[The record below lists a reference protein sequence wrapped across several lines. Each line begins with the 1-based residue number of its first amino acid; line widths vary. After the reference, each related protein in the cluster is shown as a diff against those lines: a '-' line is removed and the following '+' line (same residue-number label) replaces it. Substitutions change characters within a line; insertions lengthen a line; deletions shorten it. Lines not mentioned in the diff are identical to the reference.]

1 MVIWITG
8 LSGAGKTTLAKEIVN
23 QLATENK
30 EPILLDGDQLREIFI
45 DSTNQA
51 TSTHDR
57 SSRLTLALKYSGLAR
72 LLSDQGFWVIV
83 ATISLFKEV
92 HLWNR
97 KNLKNYFEVFL
108 DTPIQELKK
117 RDSKKIYSRFF
128 ENEISNVAGLDL
140 EVDRPSCPDQLVPF
154 NPNDSVQTLANDI
167 IKSINLKKNEN
178 RMGLH

>member
-30 EPILLDGDQLREIFI
+30 EPILLDGDQLREIFV

-51 TSTHDR
+51 ISAHDR

-72 LLSDQGFWVIV
+72 LLSGQGFWVIV

-92 HLWNR
+92 HDWNR
-97 KNLKNYFEVFL
+97 KNLKNYYEVFL
-108 DTPIQELKK
+108 DTPIEELKK

-128 ENEISNVAGLDL
+128 GNEISNVAGLDI
-140 EVDRPSCPDQLVPF
+140 EVDQPKSPDLLVPF
-154 NPNDSVQTLANDI
+154 DPDKSVQSVAEAI
-167 IKSINLKKNEN
+167 IKSTNLK
-178 RMGLH
+178 

>member
-8 LSGAGKTTLAKEIVN
+8 LSGAGKTTLAKEIVS
-23 QLATENK
+23 QLATVNK

-51 TSTHDR
+51 ISSHDR

-72 LLSDQGFWVIV
+72 LLSEQGFWVIV

-92 HLWNR
+92 HDWNR
-97 KNLKNYFEVFL
+97 KNLKNYYEVFL
-108 DTPIQELKK
+108 NTPIEELKK

-128 ENEISNVAGLDL
+128 GNEISNVAGLDI
-140 EVDRPSCPDQLVPF
+140 EVDQPKSPDLLVPF
-154 NPNDSVQTLANDI
+154 DPDKSVQSVAEAI
-167 IKSINLKKNEN
+167 IKSTNLK
-178 RMGLH
+178 

>member
-30 EPILLDGDQLREIFI
+30 EPILLDGDQLREIFV

-51 TSTHDR
+51 ISAHDR

-72 LLSDQGFWVIV
+72 LLSRQGFWVIV

-92 HLWNR
+92 HDWNR
-97 KNLKNYFEVFL
+97 KNLKNYYEVFL
-108 DTPIQELKK
+108 DTPIEELKK

-128 ENEISNVAGLDL
+128 GNEISNVAGLDI
-140 EVDRPSCPDQLVPF
+140 EVDQPKSPDLLVPF
-154 NPNDSVQTLANDI
+154 DPDKSVQSIAETI
-167 IKSINLKKNEN
+167 IKSTNLK
-178 RMGLH
+178 

>member
-51 TSTHDR
+51 ISAHDR

-72 LLSDQGFWVIV
+72 LLSEQGFLVIV

-92 HLWNR
+92 HNWNR
-97 KNLKNYFEVFL
+97 KNLKNYYEVFL
-108 DTPIQELKK
+108 DTPIEELKK

-128 ENEISNVAGLDL
+128 GNEISNVAGLDI
-140 EVDRPSCPDQLVPF
+140 EVDQPKSPDLLVPF
-154 NPNDSVQTLANDI
+154 DPNRSVQSVADI
-167 IKSINLKKNEN
+167 IIKFTKLK
-178 RMGLH
+178 

>member
-8 LSGAGKTTLAKEIVN
+8 LSGAGKTTLAKEIVS

-30 EPILLDGDQLREIFI
+30 KPILLDGDQLREIFI

-51 TSTHDR
+51 ISAHDR

-72 LLSDQGFWVIV
+72 LLSEQGFWVIV

-92 HLWNR
+92 HNWNR
-97 KNLKNYFEVFL
+97 KNLKNYYEVFL
-108 DTPIQELKK
+108 DTPVEELKK

-128 ENEISNVAGLDL
+128 GNEISNVAGLDIKA
-140 EVDRPSCPDQLVPF
+140 DQPKSPDLLVPF
-154 NPNDSVQTLANDI
+154 DPDKSVQSVAETI
-167 IKSINLKKNEN
+167 IKSTKIK
-178 RMGLH
+178 

>member
-72 LLSDQGFWVIV
+72 LLSGQGFWVIV

-92 HLWNR
+92 HDWNR
-97 KNLKNYFEVFL
+97 KNLKNYYEVFL
-108 DTPIQELKK
+108 DTPIEELKK

-128 ENEISNVAGLDL
+128 GNEISNVAGLDI
-140 EVDRPSCPDQLVPF
+140 EVDQPKSPDLLVPF
-154 NPNDSVQTLANDI
+154 DPDKSVQSLGSKIVSEVKTRF
-167 IKSINLKKNEN
+167 S
-178 RMGLH
+178 

>member
-23 QLATENK
+23 QLTTENI

-51 TSTHDR
+51 ISSHDR

-72 LLSDQGFWVIV
+72 LLSEQGFWVIV

-92 HLWNR
+92 HDWNR
-97 KNLKNYFEVFL
+97 KNLKNYYEVFG
-108 DTPIQELKK
+108 
-117 RDSKKIYSRFF
+117 Y
-128 ENEISNVAGLDL
+128 
-140 EVDRPSCPDQLVPF
+140 PD
-154 NPNDSVQTLANDI
+154 
-167 IKSINLKKNEN
+167 
-178 RMGLH
+178 

>member
-8 LSGAGKTTLAKEIVN
+8 LSGAGKTTLAKEIIK
-23 QLATENK
+23 QLADEK
-30 EPILLDGDQLREIFI
+30 KKPILLDGDQLREIFV
-45 DSTNQA
+45 DSLDQDD
-51 TSTHDR
+51 THDR
-57 SSRLTLALKYSGLAR
+57 SSRLALALKYSNLAR

>member
-8 LSGAGKTTLAKEIVN
+8 LSGAGKTTLAKEIVR

-51 TSTHDR
+51 ISAHDR

-72 LLSDQGFWVIV
+72 LLSEQGFWVIV

-92 HLWNR
+92 HDWNR
-97 KNLKNYFEVFL
+97 KNFQNYYEVFL
-108 DTPIQELKK
+108 DTPIEELRK

-128 ENEISNVAGLDL
+128 GNEISNVAGLDI
-140 EVDRPSCPDQLVPF
+140 EVDQPNSPDLLVPF
-154 NPNDSVQTLANDI
+154 DPDKSVQSLGSKIVSQVKTRF
-167 IKSINLKKNEN
+167 SQNEN
-178 RMGLH
+178 